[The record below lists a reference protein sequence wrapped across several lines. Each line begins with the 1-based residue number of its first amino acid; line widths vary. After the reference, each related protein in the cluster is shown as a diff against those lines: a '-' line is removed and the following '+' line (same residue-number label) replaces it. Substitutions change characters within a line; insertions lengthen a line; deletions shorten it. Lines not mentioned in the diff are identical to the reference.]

1 MDHSITPI
9 HFVGDILARM
19 SVTLHG
25 TPNPNAHKYVLTQW
39 KFASARNISSA
50 DMASGDTLA
59 ESLFAIPGVYNLFMA
74 QDFVTVNKYPD
85 EAWDAIDAQVIAI
98 LEQFLKEQTA

>member
-1 MDHSITPI
+1 MDHSISLI

-19 SVTLHG
+19 SVTSHG
-25 TPNPNAHKYVLTQW
+25 TPNPNAHKYVLAQW
-39 KFASARNISSA
+39 RFASARNISSA
-50 DMASGDTLA
+50 DAAAGDALA
-59 ESLFAIPGVYNLFMA
+59 ETLFAIPGVYNLLMA

-85 EAWDAIDAQVIAI
+85 EPWDAIDAQVIAI